1 MTPPNCCDNVGIQI
15 CSEKKAEAGLVTG
28 SDERRVGQASKK
40 AAPPSYPA
48 PQPAPAPAML
58 QQSLLHQHHAA
69 AAGHT
74 SLPGVPGTQEIKYF
88 LQKYIFFPLPCLGLY
103 PPFSSA
109 LLSRPKYEGAA
120 AGGVYPGYPGH
131 PLLQHPHLQHLST
144 AAAASTSPL
153 QSPYFGLPSLGQHPF
168 LAAAQAQAQHQQ
180 KSPIL
185 GRHGGA
191 AAGGEADII
200 SLSIINICCWLLA
213 TLPLLGDR
221 DNIRT
226 AAITIL

>member
-88 LQKYIFFPLPCLGLY
+88 YKSIYFPLPCL
-103 PPFSSA
+103 
-109 LLSRPKYEGAA
+109 
-120 AGGVYPGYPGH
+120 
-131 PLLQHPHLQHLST
+131 
-144 AAAASTSPL
+144 
-153 QSPYFGLPSLGQHPF
+153 
-168 LAAAQAQAQHQQ
+168 
-180 KSPIL
+180 
-185 GRHGGA
+185 
-191 AAGGEADII
+191 
-200 SLSIINICCWLLA
+200 
-213 TLPLLGDR
+213 
-221 DNIRT
+221 
-226 AAITIL
+226 

>member
-48 PQPAPAPAML
+48 PQPAPAPAPAML

-88 LQKYIFFPLPCLGLY
+88 YKSIYFPLPCL
-103 PPFSSA
+103 
-109 LLSRPKYEGAA
+109 
-120 AGGVYPGYPGH
+120 
-131 PLLQHPHLQHLST
+131 
-144 AAAASTSPL
+144 
-153 QSPYFGLPSLGQHPF
+153 
-168 LAAAQAQAQHQQ
+168 
-180 KSPIL
+180 
-185 GRHGGA
+185 
-191 AAGGEADII
+191 
-200 SLSIINICCWLLA
+200 
-213 TLPLLGDR
+213 
-221 DNIRT
+221 
-226 AAITIL
+226 